1 MVLQDTSI
9 TILTL
14 LRSPFVL
21 GTSVHRLVILCLLV
35 TGHVKICG
43 HRIKKQRILLQ
54 KRERGS
60 NMCDMSKPTG
70 GNMKAKKSSDKR
82 YETIKPKK
90 GGMKKPSAS
99 FKGYTYKDY

>member
-1 MVLQDTSI
+1 
-9 TILTL
+9 
-14 LRSPFVL
+14 
-21 GTSVHRLVILCLLV
+21 
-35 TGHVKICG
+35 
-43 HRIKKQRILLQ
+43 
-54 KRERGS
+54 
-60 NMCDMSKPTG
+60 MCDMSKPTG